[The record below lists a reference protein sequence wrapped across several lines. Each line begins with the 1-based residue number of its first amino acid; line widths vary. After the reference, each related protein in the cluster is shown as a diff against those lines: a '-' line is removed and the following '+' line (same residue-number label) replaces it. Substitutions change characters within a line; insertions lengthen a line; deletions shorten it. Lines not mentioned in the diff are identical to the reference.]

1 MFHDKMLEE
10 SICCILASNIVADDN
25 YLSVSLITSY
35 LRYVTCAIRET
46 DLWCNSS
53 R

>member
-1 MFHDKMLEE
+1 MLYM
-10 SICCILASNIVADDN
+10 LSNIVADGN
-25 YLSVSLITSY
+25 YLSISLIASY
-35 LRYVTCAIRET
+35 LRYVTYTIRET